1 MISIEAGTTA
11 DSATELLVLLDRLRA
26 QTGREDVPKREVLDG
41 NLALLAEDMRALQ
54 RGLPDT
60 VHPELTVSRW
70 SKVQS
75 LLGGRARFAPLVSAI
90 SSRIEHLFR

>member
-26 QTGREDVPKREVLDG
+26 QTGREDVPKREVIDD
-41 NLALLAEDMRALQ
+41 NLNLLADDMRALQ
-54 RGLPDT
+54 RGVPGT
-60 VHPELTVSRW
+60 AHPELTLSRW

-75 LLGGRARFAPLVSAI
+75 LLGGRPRFAPLVSAI